1 MGKHRDKMAQDL
13 ALRGMSANTC
23 ENYLRYARRFV
34 KHHGRSVERLG
45 TEDARRWLLFLLQ
58 EKRLAPA
65 TVNVAIA
72 SLRFLFLSLGR
83 PEVMQSIPYVRNRH
97 HTPDV
102 LSGSEIQRLLVA
114 RGTDIKHRAMFALLY
129 GAGLRVSE
137 LLALKVSDID
147 RQRMVVHVRDTKS
160 RYDRIVPLTR
170 RMLETLRVYWIAR
183 RPQHTLLFPAPD
195 GMSPLKRDTV
205 GWAVRTAARRAGI
218 GKKVYPHLLRHTFA
232 THLMELGADIRTVQ
246 ILLGHRS
253 LSSTARYTHL
263 SEARRSTLSSPIE
276 ALNTEQGRVLG

>member
-13 ALRGMSANTC
+13 ALRGMSASTR
-23 ENYLRYARRFV
+23 EIYLRYAHRFAA
-34 KHHGRSVERLG
+34 HHGRSVNKLG
-45 TEDARRWLLFLLQ
+45 TEDARRWLLFLLEDKQ
-58 EKRLAPA
+58 LAPA

-83 PEVMQSIPYVRNRH
+83 PEVMQSIPNVRSQH

-102 LSGSEIQRLLVA
+102 LSGSEVQRLLVA
-114 RGTDIKHRAMFALLY
+114 KGTDIKHRAMFSLLY

-137 LLALKVSDID
+137 LLALRVSDID
-147 RQRMVVHVRDTKS
+147 SRRMVVHVRDTKS
-160 RYDRIVPLTR
+160 RHDRFVPLAP

-183 RPQHTLLFPAPD
+183 RPQGALLFPAPD
-195 GMSPLKRDTV
+195 GVSQLGRDTV
-205 GWAVRTAARRAGI
+205 SWAVRTAARRAGI
-218 GKKVYPHLLRHTFA
+218 GKKVHPHLLRHTFA
-232 THLMELGADIRTVQ
+232 THLMELGTDIRTVQ

-263 SEARRSTLSSPIE
+263 SEARRRTLSSPIE